1 MSTGHPA
8 HPATPAHKPF
18 DPNAA
23 ASPDAGIFGVSCPRD
38 DAKIVLL
45 PVPFDATTSY
55 GGGASAG
62 PDAILNASMQVDL
75 LDHHFGLIYEHG
87 LHMPDAPEWIRELSM
102 HARALAAPIIAR
114 GGSDYSPADVAAI
127 ADINAAG
134 DRINAH
140 TYNQTASTLAQG
152 QIPGLVGGDHSTPYG
167 AIRACADHLAT
178 LAKRGDAQAR
188 HGLGILHID
197 AHFDLRKAF
206 EGFKWSHASIMR
218 NVLDDTSPALI
229 SKLVSVGIRDYCPE
243 ERDYARDSRGRV
255 VTHFDADIHAAL
267 DDGKHFSDICARILA
282 DLPPCVYVSFDID
295 GLDPAL
301 CPGTG
306 TPVPGGLS
314 FNRAAALL
322 SAAHRAGKRV
332 IGFDLVEVCPAPGA
346 SEDAPSEWDA
356 NVGARILYKL
366 CGLAANA

>member
-1 MSTGHPA
+1 MSTPA
-8 HPATPAHKPF
+8 IQKPF

-23 ASPDAGIFGVSCPRD
+23 ASPDAGIFGLACPRD
-38 DAKIVLL
+38 DAKLLLL

-62 PDAILNASMQVDL
+62 PEAILEASLQVDL

-87 LHMPDAPEWIRELSM
+87 IHMPAPPAWIRESSE

-114 GGSDYSPADVAAI
+114 GGTDYSPADLAAI

-140 TYNQTASTLAQG
+140 TYNQTAAALAAG

-178 LAKRGDAQAR
+178 LAKLGDAHAR
-188 HGLGILHID
+188 QGLGILHID

-218 NVLDDTSPALI
+218 NVLDHTPPALV
-229 SKLVSVGIRDYCPE
+229 SRLVSVGIRDYCPE
-243 ERDYARDSRGRV
+243 ERDYAKDARARV
-255 VTHFDADIHAAL
+255 ATHFDADIAAAL
-267 DDGKHFSDICARILA
+267 DEGKHFSDICAKVLA
-282 DLPPCVYVSFDID
+282 ELPPCIYVSFDID

-322 SAAHRAGKRV
+322 SAARNAGKRV
-332 IGFDLVEVCPAPGA
+332 VGFDLVEVCPAPSPA
-346 SEDAPSEWDA
+346 DAPSQWDA
-356 NVGARILYKL
+356 NVGSRILYKL